1 MPARCG
7 RTPRA
12 EAAARDR
19 WCCSSLAPAVRFHQP
34 ALGFPLSRREGAFP
48 RPPELCGWSVL
59 FLVGPVGDR
68 KRKCLLAAP
77 GRSPGGGCSGGG
89 ARHGARDGG
98 FLGVAACA
106 AAPAGAGCAAG
117 AGFPVHDA
125 GAGRRRNHHTH
136 AGAGYS
142 DRRGPVPLHEGLPTV
157 QILWIGGRNP
167 GEDVARFKEHGGN
180 IIVATPGRLEDM
192 FRRKAEGLDLASCVR
207 SLDVLVLDEADR
219 LLDMGFEASI
229 NTILE
234 FLPKQRRT
242 GLFSATQT
250 QEVENLVRAGLRNPV
265 RISVKEKGA
274 AASSTQKTPSR
285 LENYYMVCKA
295 DEKFNQLVHFLRNHK
310 REKHLVFFSTCA
322 CVEYYGKALEALVK
336 GVKIMC
342 IHGKMKYKRNKI
354 FMEFRKLQSGILV
367 CTDVMARGI
376 DIPEVN
382 WVLQYDPPSS
392 ASAFVHRCGRTA
404 RIGHGGSALVFL
416 LPMEESYV
424 SFLAINQKCPLQ
436 EMKLQKNTADLLPKL
451 KSMALADRAVFE
463 KGMKAFVS
471 YVQAYAKHECSLIFR
486 LKDLDFASLARGF
499 ALLRMPKMP
508 ELRGK
513 QFPDFVPVDVNTD
526 TIPFKDKIRERQRQK
541 LLEQQRKEKTENE
554 GRKKFIK
561 NKAWSKQK
569 AKKEKKKKM
578 NEKRKRE
585 EGSDIE
591 DEDMEELLN
600 DTRLLKKFKKGKIT
614 EEEFEKGLLTSGKRS
629 VKTADLG
636 MSDAEDDG

>member
-1 MPARCG
+1 M
-7 RTPRA
+7 
-12 EAAARDR
+12 
-19 WCCSSLAPAVRFHQP
+19 WHLAFVIPI
-34 ALGFPLSRREGAFP
+34 LEILLRREEKLKKNQVGAIVITPTRELAIQIDEVLSHFTKHFP
-48 RPPELCGWSVL
+48 QFS
-59 FLVGPVGDR
+59 
-68 KRKCLLAAP
+68 
-77 GRSPGGGCSGGG
+77 
-89 ARHGARDGG
+89 
-98 FLGVAACA
+98 
-106 AAPAGAGCAAG
+106 
-117 AGFPVHDA
+117 
-125 GAGRRRNHHTH
+125 
-136 AGAGYS
+136 
-142 DRRGPVPLHEGLPTV
+142 

-167 GEDVARFKEHGGN
+167 GEDVERFKQHGGN

-192 FRRKAEGLDLASCVR
+192 FRRKAEGLDLASYVK

-265 RISVKEKGA
+265 RISVKEKGV

-285 LENYYMVCKA
+285 LENHYMICKA
-295 DEKFNQLVHFLRNHK
+295 DEKFNQLVHFLRS
-310 REKHLVFFSTCA
+310 RQQEKHLVFFSTCA
-322 CVEYYGKALEALVK
+322 CVEYYGKALEALVQR
-336 GVKIMC
+336 VKILC

-382 WVLQYDPPSS
+382 WVLQYDPPSN

-416 LPMEESYV
+416 LPMEEAYIN
-424 SFLAINQKCPLQ
+424 FLAINQKCPLQ
-436 EMKLQKNTADLLPKL
+436 EMSLQRNTVDLLPKL
-451 KSMALADRAVFE
+451 RAMALADRAVFE

-471 YVQAYAKHECSLIFR
+471 FVQAYAKHECSLIFR
-486 LKDLDFASLARGF
+486 LKDLDFAGLARGF
-499 ALLRMPKMP
+499 ALLRMPRMP
-508 ELRGK
+508 ELKGK
-513 QFPDFVPVDVNTD
+513 QFPDFVPVDIDTD
-526 TIPFKDKIRERQRQK
+526 TIPFKDKIREKQRQK
-541 LLEQQRKEKTENE
+541 LLEQKRKERTENE
-554 GRKKFIK
+554 GRRKFIK

-569 AKKEKKKKM
+569 AKKERKKKM
-578 NEKRKRE
+578 NAKRKKD
-585 EGSDIE
+585 EGSDID

-614 EEEFEKGLLTSGKRS
+614 EEEFEKGLLTSTKRTVRLTES
-629 VKTADLG
+629 GV
-636 MSDAEDDG
+636 SDSEEDS

>member
-1 MPARCG
+1 MEHVTEG
-7 RTPRA
+7 S
-12 EAAARDR
+12 
-19 WCCSSLAPAVRFHQP
+19 WGSL
-34 ALGFPLSRREGAFP
+34 
-48 RPPELCGWSVL
+48 
-59 FLVGPVGDR
+59 
-68 KRKCLLAAP
+68 
-77 GRSPGGGCSGGG
+77 
-89 ARHGARDGG
+89 
-98 FLGVAACA
+98 
-106 AAPAGAGCAAG
+106 
-117 AGFPVHDA
+117 
-125 GAGRRRNHHTH
+125 
-136 AGAGYS
+136 
-142 DRRGPVPLHEGLPTV
+142 PVPLHPRVLGALRELGFSSMTPVQSATIPLFMRNKDVAAEAVTGSGKTLAFVIPILEILLRREEKLKKSQVGAIIITPTRELAIQIDEV
-157 QILWIGGRNP
+157 LSHFTKHFPQFSQILWIGGRNP
-167 GEDVARFKEHGGN
+167 GEDVERFRQQGGN

-192 FRRKAEGLDLASCVR
+192 FRRKSEGLDLVSCVK

-265 RISVKEKGA
+265 RISVKEKGV

-310 REKHLVFFSTCA
+310 QEKHLVFF
-322 CVEYYGKALEALVK
+322 
-336 GVKIMC
+336 
-342 IHGKMKYKRNKI
+342 
-354 FMEFRKLQSGILV
+354 SGILV

-382 WVLQYDPPSS
+382 WVLQYDPPSN

-424 SFLAINQKCPLQ
+424 NFLAINQKCPLQ
-436 EMKLQKNTADLLPKL
+436 EMKLQKNTVDLLPKL
-451 KSMALADRAVFE
+451 RALALADRAVFE

-471 YVQAYAKHECSLIFR
+471 CVQAYAKHECSLIFR

-513 QFPDFVPVDVNTD
+513 QFPDFVPVDINTD
-526 TIPFKDKIRERQRQK
+526 TIPFKDKAREKQRQK
-541 LLEQQRKEKTENE
+541 LLEEQRKEKMENE
-554 GRKKFIK
+554 GRRKFMK

-569 AKKEKKKKM
+569 AKKERKKKM

-614 EEEFEKGLLTSGKRS
+614 EEQLEKGLLTSGKRRAT
-629 VKTADLG
+629 TADLK
-636 MSDAEDDG
+636 MSDLDDDC

>member
-1 MPARCG
+1 MEHVTEG
-7 RTPRA
+7 SW
-12 EAAARDR
+12 E
-19 WCCSSLAPAVRFHQP
+19 SL
-34 ALGFPLSRREGAFP
+34 
-48 RPPELCGWSVL
+48 
-59 FLVGPVGDR
+59 
-68 KRKCLLAAP
+68 
-77 GRSPGGGCSGGG
+77 
-89 ARHGARDGG
+89 
-98 FLGVAACA
+98 
-106 AAPAGAGCAAG
+106 
-117 AGFPVHDA
+117 
-125 GAGRRRNHHTH
+125 
-136 AGAGYS
+136 
-142 DRRGPVPLHEGLPTV
+142 PVPLHPGVLGVLRELGFPYMTPVQSATIPLFLKNKDVAAEAVTGSGKTLAFVIPILEILLRREEKLKKSQVGAIIITPTRELAIQIDEV
-157 QILWIGGRNP
+157 LSHFTKPFPQFSQILWIGGRNP
-167 GEDVARFKEHGGN
+167 GEDVARFKEQGGN

-192 FRRKAEGLDLASCVR
+192 FRRKAEGLALASCVR
-207 SLDVLVLDEADR
+207 ALDVLVLDEADR

-265 RISVKEKGA
+265 RISVKEKGL

-310 REKHLVFFSTCA
+310 QEKHLVFFSTCA

-336 GVKIMC
+336 SVKIMC

-354 FMEFRKLQSGILV
+354 FMEFRKLPSGILV

-382 WVLQYDPPSS
+382 WVLQYDPPSN

-416 LPMEESYV
+416 LPMEESYIN
-424 SFLAINQKCPLQ
+424 FLAINQKEALGRRLQLEVRMWSLQCPLQ
-436 EMKLQKNTADLLPKL
+436 EMKLQKNTMDLLPKL
-451 KSMALADRAVFE
+451 QSMALADRAVFE

-471 YVQAYAKHECSLIFR
+471 YVQAYAKHECNLIFR
-486 LKDLDFASLARGF
+486 LKGF

-526 TIPFKDKIRERQRQK
+526 TIPFKDKIREKQRQK
-541 LLEQQRKEKTENE
+541 LLEQQRKEKTANE
-554 GRKKFIK
+554 GRRKFIK

-614 EEEFEKGLLTSGKRS
+614 EEEFEKGLLTSGKRRA
-629 VKTADLG
+629 KTADLG
-636 MSDAEDDG
+636 ISDSEGGGGRAGLHTLEYFTRNIPALKSNRRKCKIT

>member
-1 MPARCG
+1 MEHVTEGCW
-7 RTPRA
+7 
-12 EAAARDR
+12 E
-19 WCCSSLAPAVRFHQP
+19 SL
-34 ALGFPLSRREGAFP
+34 
-48 RPPELCGWSVL
+48 
-59 FLVGPVGDR
+59 
-68 KRKCLLAAP
+68 
-77 GRSPGGGCSGGG
+77 
-89 ARHGARDGG
+89 
-98 FLGVAACA
+98 
-106 AAPAGAGCAAG
+106 
-117 AGFPVHDA
+117 
-125 GAGRRRNHHTH
+125 
-136 AGAGYS
+136 
-142 DRRGPVPLHEGLPTV
+142 PVPLHPQVLGALRELGFPYMTPVQSATIPLFMRNKDVAAEAVTGSGKTLAFVIPILEILLRREEKLKKSQVGAIIITPTRELAIQIDEV
-157 QILWIGGRNP
+157 LSHFTKHFPEFSQILWIGGRNP
-167 GEDVARFKEHGGN
+167 GEDVEKFKQQGGN

-265 RISVKEKGA
+265 RVSVKEKGV
-274 AASSTQKTPSR
+274 AASSAQKTPSR

-310 REKHLVFFSTCA
+310 QEKHLVFFSTCA
-322 CVEYYGKALEALVK
+322 CVEYYGKALEVLVK

-382 WVLQYDPPSS
+382 WVLQYDPPSN

-416 LPMEESYV
+416 LPMEESYIN
-424 SFLAINQKCPLQ
+424 FLAINQKCPLQ
-436 EMKLQKNTADLLPKL
+436 EMKPQRNTADLLPKL

-471 YVQAYAKHECSLIFR
+471 YVQAYAKHECNLIFR
-486 LKDLDFASLARGF
+486 LK
-499 ALLRMPKMP
+499 ALLEVLPC
-508 ELRGK
+508 
-513 QFPDFVPVDVNTD
+513 
-526 TIPFKDKIRERQRQK
+526 
-541 LLEQQRKEKTENE
+541 
-554 GRKKFIK
+554 
-561 NKAWSKQK
+561 
-569 AKKEKKKKM
+569 
-578 NEKRKRE
+578 
-585 EGSDIE
+585 
-591 DEDMEELLN
+591 
-600 DTRLLKKFKKGKIT
+600 
-614 EEEFEKGLLTSGKRS
+614 
-629 VKTADLG
+629 
-636 MSDAEDDG
+636 

>member
-1 MPARCG
+1 MEHV
-7 RTPRA
+7 T
-12 EAAARDR
+12 
-19 WCCSSLAPAVRFHQP
+19 
-34 ALGFPLSRREGAFP
+34 EGAW
-48 RPPELCGWSVL
+48 ETL
-59 FLVGPVGDR
+59 
-68 KRKCLLAAP
+68 
-77 GRSPGGGCSGGG
+77 
-89 ARHGARDGG
+89 
-98 FLGVAACA
+98 
-106 AAPAGAGCAAG
+106 
-117 AGFPVHDA
+117 
-125 GAGRRRNHHTH
+125 
-136 AGAGYS
+136 
-142 DRRGPVPLHEGLPTV
+142 PVPLHPRVLAALRELGFPHMTPVQSATIPLFMKNKDVAAEAVTGSGKTLAFVIPIL
-157 QILWIGGRNP
+157 QILLRRDEKLKKMQVGAIIITPTRELAIQINEVLLHFSKHFPQFSQILLIGGRNP
-167 GEDVARFKEHGGN
+167 GEDVERFKEQGGN

-192 FRRKAEGLDLASCVR
+192 FRRKAEGLDLANCVK
-207 SLDVLVLDEADR
+207 SLDILVLDEADR

-265 RISVKEKGA
+265 RISVKEKGV

-285 LENYYMVCKA
+285 LQNYYMVCRA

-310 REKHLVFFSTCA
+310 QEKHLVFFSTCA

-336 GVKIMC
+336 NVKIMC
-342 IHGKMKYKRNKI
+342 IHGKMKHRRSKI

-382 WVLQYDPPSS
+382 WVLQYDPPSN

-404 RIGHGGSALVFL
+404 RIGHAGSALVFL

-424 SFLAINQKCPLQ
+424 NFLSINQKCPLQ
-436 EMKLQKNTADLLPKL
+436 EMKPQKNPADLLPQL
-451 KSMALADRAVFE
+451 KSMALADRAMFE

-471 YVQAYAKHECSLIFR
+471 CVQAYAKHECNLIFR

-513 QFPDFVPVDVNTD
+513 QFPDFMPVTIDTD
-526 TIPFKDKIRERQRQK
+526 TIAFKDKNREKQRQK
-541 LLEQQRKEKTENE
+541 FLEQQREEKKENE
-554 GRKKFIK
+554 GKKKFIK

-578 NEKRKRE
+578 IEKRKRE
-585 EGSDIE
+585 EEFDIE
-591 DEDMEELLN
+591 DEDMQELLN
-600 DTRLLKKFKKGKIT
+600 DTRLLKKLKKGKMS
-614 EEEFEKGLLTSGKRS
+614 EEEFEKRLLARGKGEAEL
-629 VKTADLG
+629 ADLG
-636 MSDAEDDG
+636 SSDLDGDDS

>member
-1 MPARCG
+1 MEHVTEGSWESLPVSLH
-7 RTPRA
+7 PRVLGA
-12 EAAARDR
+12 LRE
-19 WCCSSLAPAVRFHQP
+19 
-34 ALGFPLSRREGAFP
+34 LGFPYMTPVQSATIPLFMRNKDVAAEAVSVSGTAYEFLSRRPLRSIIITPTRELAVQIDEVLSHFTKHFP
-48 RPPELCGWSVL
+48 QFS
-59 FLVGPVGDR
+59 
-68 KRKCLLAAP
+68 
-77 GRSPGGGCSGGG
+77 
-89 ARHGARDGG
+89 
-98 FLGVAACA
+98 
-106 AAPAGAGCAAG
+106 
-117 AGFPVHDA
+117 
-125 GAGRRRNHHTH
+125 
-136 AGAGYS
+136 
-142 DRRGPVPLHEGLPTV
+142 

-167 GEDVARFKEHGGN
+167 GEDVERFKQQGGN

-265 RISVKEKGA
+265 RVSVKEKGV
-274 AASSTQKTPSR
+274 AASSAQKTPSR

-310 REKHLVFFSTCA
+310 QEKHLVFFSTCA

-382 WVLQYDPPSS
+382 WVLQYDPPSN

-416 LPMEESYV
+416 LPMEESYIN
-424 SFLAINQKCPLQ
+424 FLAINQKCPLQ
-436 EMKLQKNTADLLPKL
+436 EMKLQRNTVDLLPKL

-471 YVQAYAKHECSLIFR
+471 YVQAYAKHECNLIFR
-486 LKDLDFASLARGF
+486 LKDLDFASLAQGF

-526 TIPFKDKIRERQRQK
+526 TIPFKDKIREKQRQK
-541 LLEQQRKEKTENE
+541 LLEQQRREKTENE
-554 GRKKFIK
+554 GRRKFIK

-600 DTRLLKKFKKGKIT
+600 DTRLLKKLKKGKIT
-614 EEEFEKGLLTSGKRS
+614 EEEFEKGLLTTGKRTI
-629 VKTADLG
+629 KTVDLG
-636 MSDAEDDG
+636 ISDLEDDG

>member
-1 MPARCG
+1 MTESATIPLFMRNKDVA
-7 RTPRA
+7 A
-12 EAAARDR
+12 EAVTG
-19 WCCSSLAPAVRFHQP
+19 SGKTLAFIIPI
-34 ALGFPLSRREGAFP
+34 LEILLRREEKLKKSQVGAIIITPTRELAIQIDEVLSHFTKYFP
-48 RPPELCGWSVL
+48 QFS
-59 FLVGPVGDR
+59 
-68 KRKCLLAAP
+68 
-77 GRSPGGGCSGGG
+77 
-89 ARHGARDGG
+89 
-98 FLGVAACA
+98 
-106 AAPAGAGCAAG
+106 
-117 AGFPVHDA
+117 
-125 GAGRRRNHHTH
+125 
-136 AGAGYS
+136 
-142 DRRGPVPLHEGLPTV
+142 

-167 GEDVARFKEHGGN
+167 GEDVERFRRQGGN

-192 FRRKAEGLDLASCVR
+192 FRRKSEGLDLVSCVK

-265 RISVKEKGA
+265 RISVKEKGM

-310 REKHLVFFSTCA
+310 QEKHLVFFSTCA

-336 GVKIMC
+336 NVKIMC
-342 IHGKMKYKRNKI
+342 IHGKMKHKRNKI
-354 FMEFRKLQSGILV
+354 FMEFRKLRGGILV

-382 WVLQYDPPSS
+382 WVLQYDPPSN

-424 SFLAINQKCPLQ
+424 NFLAINQKCPLQ
-436 EMKLQKNTADLLPKL
+436 EMKLQKNTVDLLPKL
-451 KSMALADRAVFE
+451 RALALADRAVFE

-471 YVQAYAKHECSLIFR
+471 CVQAYAKHECSLIFR

-513 QFPDFVPVDVNTD
+513 QFPDFVPVDINTD
-526 TIPFKDKIRERQRQK
+526 TIPFKDKAREKQRQK
-541 LLEQQRKEKTENE
+541 LLEEQRKEKMEHE
-554 GRKKFIK
+554 GRRKFMK

-569 AKKEKKKKM
+569 AKKERKKKM

-591 DEDMEELLN
+591 DEDMEELIN

-614 EEEFEKGLLTSGKRS
+614 EEQLEKGLLTSGKRRAT
-629 VKTADLG
+629 TADLE
-636 MSDAEDDG
+636 MSDLDDDC

>member
-1 MPARCG
+1 MEHV
-7 RTPRA
+7 T
-12 EAAARDR
+12 
-19 WCCSSLAPAVRFHQP
+19 
-34 ALGFPLSRREGAFP
+34 EGAW
-48 RPPELCGWSVL
+48 ESLQ
-59 FLVGPVGDR
+59 
-68 KRKCLLAAP
+68 
-77 GRSPGGGCSGGG
+77 
-89 ARHGARDGG
+89 
-98 FLGVAACA
+98 
-106 AAPAGAGCAAG
+106 
-117 AGFPVHDA
+117 
-125 GAGRRRNHHTH
+125 
-136 AGAGYS
+136 
-142 DRRGPVPLHEGLPTV
+142 VPLHPLVLGALRELGFLHMTPVQSATIPLFMRNKDVAAEAVTGSGKTLAFVIPILEILLRREEKLKKNQVGAIVITPTRELAIQIDEV
-157 QILWIGGRNP
+157 LSHFTKHFPQFSQILWIGGRNP
-167 GEDVARFKEHGGN
+167 GEDVERFKQHGGN

-192 FRRKAEGLDLASCVR
+192 FRRKAEGLDLASYVK

-265 RISVKEKGA
+265 RISVKEKGV

-285 LENYYMVCKA
+285 LENHYMICKA
-295 DEKFNQLVHFLRNHK
+295 DEKFNQLVHFLRS
-310 REKHLVFFSTCA
+310 RQQEKHLVFFSTCA
-322 CVEYYGKALEALVK
+322 CVEYYGKALEALVQR
-336 GVKIMC
+336 VKILC

-382 WVLQYDPPSS
+382 WVLQYDPPSN

-416 LPMEESYV
+416 LPMEEAYIN
-424 SFLAINQKCPLQ
+424 FLAINQKCPLQ
-436 EMKLQKNTADLLPKL
+436 EMSLQRNTVDLLPKL
-451 KSMALADRAVFE
+451 RAMALADRAMFE

-471 YVQAYAKHECSLIFR
+471 FVQAYAKHECSLIFR
-486 LKDLDFASLARGF
+486 LKDLDFAGLARGF
-499 ALLRMPKMP
+499 ALLRMPRMP

-513 QFPDFVPVDVNTD
+513 QFPDFVPVDIDTD
-526 TIPFKDKIRERQRQK
+526 TIPFKDKIREKQRQK
-541 LLEQQRKEKTENE
+541 LLEQKRKERTENE
-554 GRKKFIK
+554 GRRKFIK

-569 AKKEKKKKM
+569 AKKERKKKM
-578 NEKRKRE
+578 NAKRKKD
-585 EGSDIE
+585 EGSDID

-614 EEEFEKGLLTSGKRS
+614 EEEFEKGLLTSTKRTVRLTES
-629 VKTADLG
+629 GV
-636 MSDAEDDG
+636 SDSEEDS

>member
-1 MPARCG
+1 MKNKDVA
-7 RTPRA
+7 A
-12 EAAARDR
+12 EAVTG
-19 WCCSSLAPAVRFHQP
+19 SGKTLAFVIPIVEI
-34 ALGFPLSRREGAFP
+34 LLRREEKLKKSQVGAIIITPTRELAIQIDEVLSHFTKHFP
-48 RPPELCGWSVL
+48 QFS
-59 FLVGPVGDR
+59 
-68 KRKCLLAAP
+68 
-77 GRSPGGGCSGGG
+77 
-89 ARHGARDGG
+89 
-98 FLGVAACA
+98 
-106 AAPAGAGCAAG
+106 
-117 AGFPVHDA
+117 
-125 GAGRRRNHHTH
+125 
-136 AGAGYS
+136 
-142 DRRGPVPLHEGLPTV
+142 

-167 GEDVARFKEHGGN
+167 GEDVERFKQHGGN

-265 RISVKEKGA
+265 RISVKEKGV

-285 LENYYMVCKA
+285 LENHYMICKA
-295 DEKFNQLVHFLRNHK
+295 DEKFNQLVHFLRNHQQ
-310 REKHLVFFSTCA
+310 EKHLVFFSTCA
-322 CVEYYGKALEALVK
+322 CVEYYGKALEALLK
-336 GVKIMC
+336 RAKILC

-382 WVLQYDPPSS
+382 WVLQYDPPSN

-416 LPMEESYV
+416 LPMEEAYIN
-424 SFLAINQKCPLQ
+424 FLAINQKCPLQ
-436 EMKLQKNTADLLPKL
+436 EMSLQRNTVDLLPKL
-451 KSMALADRAVFE
+451 RAMAMADRAVFE

-471 YVQAYAKHECSLIFR
+471 FVQAYAKHECSLIFR

-499 ALLRMPKMP
+499 ALLRMPRMP

-513 QFPDFVPVDVNTD
+513 QFPDFVPTD
-526 TIPFKDKIRERQRQK
+526 IDTDMIPFKDKIREKQRQK
-541 LLEQQRKEKTENE
+541 LLEQKRKERTENE
-554 GRKKFIK
+554 GRRKFIK

-569 AKKEKKKKM
+569 AKKERKKKM
-578 NEKRKRE
+578 NAKRKKD
-585 EGSDIE
+585 EGSDID
-591 DEDMEELLN
+591 DEDMQELLN

-614 EEEFEKGLLTSGKRS
+614 EEEFEKGLLTSTKRT
-629 VKTADLG
+629 VPLTDLG
-636 MSDAEDDG
+636 VSDLEEDG

>member
-1 MPARCG
+1 MKNKDVA
-7 RTPRA
+7 A
-12 EAAARDR
+12 EAVTG
-19 WCCSSLAPAVRFHQP
+19 SGKTLAFIIPI
-34 ALGFPLSRREGAFP
+34 LEILLRREEKLKKSQVGAVIITPTRELAVQIDEVLSHFTKPFP
-48 RPPELCGWSVL
+48 QFS
-59 FLVGPVGDR
+59 
-68 KRKCLLAAP
+68 
-77 GRSPGGGCSGGG
+77 
-89 ARHGARDGG
+89 
-98 FLGVAACA
+98 
-106 AAPAGAGCAAG
+106 
-117 AGFPVHDA
+117 
-125 GAGRRRNHHTH
+125 
-136 AGAGYS
+136 
-142 DRRGPVPLHEGLPTV
+142 

-207 SLDVLVLDEADR
+207 SLEVLVLDEADR

-310 REKHLVFFSTCA
+310 QEKHLVFFSTCA
-322 CVEYYGKALEALVK
+322 CVEYCGKALEALVK
-336 GVKIMC
+336 GVNIMC

-354 FMEFRKLQSGILV
+354 FTEFRKLQSGILV

-382 WVLQYDPPSS
+382 WVLQYDPPSN

-424 SFLAINQKCPLQ
+424 NFLALNQKCPLQ
-436 EMKLQKNTADLLPKL
+436 EMKVQKNTVDLLPKL

-471 YVQAYAKHECSLIFR
+471 YVQAYAKHECNLIFR

-513 QFPDFVPVDVNTD
+513 QFPDFVPVDVSTD
-526 TIPFKDKIRERQRQK
+526 TIPFKDKIREKQRQK

-554 GRKKFIK
+554 GRRKFIK

-569 AKKEKKKKM
+569 AKKEKKKKL
-578 NEKRKRE
+578 NEKRKRK

-636 MSDAEDDG
+636 ISDLEDDC

>member
-1 MPARCG
+1 MEHVTEG
-7 RTPRA
+7 SW
-12 EAAARDR
+12 D
-19 WCCSSLAPAVRFHQP
+19 SL
-34 ALGFPLSRREGAFP
+34 
-48 RPPELCGWSVL
+48 
-59 FLVGPVGDR
+59 
-68 KRKCLLAAP
+68 
-77 GRSPGGGCSGGG
+77 
-89 ARHGARDGG
+89 
-98 FLGVAACA
+98 
-106 AAPAGAGCAAG
+106 
-117 AGFPVHDA
+117 
-125 GAGRRRNHHTH
+125 
-136 AGAGYS
+136 
-142 DRRGPVPLHEGLPTV
+142 PVPLHPQVLEALRELGFPYMTPVQSATIPLFMKNKDVAAEAVTGSGKTLAFVIPILEILLRREEKLKKSQVGAIIITPTRELAIQIDEV
-157 QILWIGGRNP
+157 LSHFTKHFPQFSQILWIGGRNP
-167 GEDVARFKEHGGN
+167 GEDVERFKRHGGN

-192 FRRKAEGLDLASCVR
+192 FRRKAEGLDLTGSVR

-265 RISVKEKGA
+265 RISVKEKGVA
-274 AASSTQKTPSR
+274 DSSTQKTPSR
-285 LENYYMVCKA
+285 LENFYMVCKA

-310 REKHLVFFSTCA
+310 QEKHLVFFSTCA
-322 CVEYYGKALEALVK
+322 CVEYYGRALEALVK
-336 GVKIMC
+336 NVQILC
-342 IHGKMKYKRNKI
+342 IHGKMKHKRNKV
-354 FMEFRKLQSGILV
+354 FTAFHKLQSGILV

-376 DIPEVN
+376 DIPQVN

-416 LPMEESYV
+416 LPMEESYIN
-424 SFLAINQKCPLQ
+424 FLAINQKCPLQ
-436 EMKLQKNTADLLPKL
+436 EMNLQKNTVDILPKL
-451 KSMALADRAVFE
+451 KSMALADRAMFE

-471 YVQAYAKHECSLIFR
+471 HVQAYAKHECSLIFR

-513 QFPDFVPVDVNTD
+513 QFPEFVPVDINTD
-526 TIPFKDKIRERQRQK
+526 TIAFKDKIREKQRQK

-554 GRKKFIK
+554 GRRKFVK

-569 AKKEKKKKM
+569 AKKERKKKM

-600 DTRLLKKFKKGKIT
+600 DIRLLKSLKRGKIT
-614 EEEFEKGLLTSGKRS
+614 EEEFEKGLLTSGKRTS
-629 VKTADLG
+629 QTADLG
-636 MSDAEDDG
+636 ISDLEGD

>member
-1 MPARCG
+1 MEHVTEGSWESLPVRLH
-7 RTPRA
+7 PRVLGA
-12 EAAARDR
+12 LRE
-19 WCCSSLAPAVRFHQP
+19 
-34 ALGFPLSRREGAFP
+34 LGFPYMTPVQSATIPLFMKNKDVAAEAVTGSGKTLAFVIPILEILLRREEKLKKYQVGALIITPTRELAIQIDEVLAHFTKHFP
-48 RPPELCGWSVL
+48 QFS
-59 FLVGPVGDR
+59 
-68 KRKCLLAAP
+68 
-77 GRSPGGGCSGGG
+77 
-89 ARHGARDGG
+89 
-98 FLGVAACA
+98 
-106 AAPAGAGCAAG
+106 
-117 AGFPVHDA
+117 
-125 GAGRRRNHHTH
+125 
-136 AGAGYS
+136 
-142 DRRGPVPLHEGLPTV
+142 

-167 GEDVARFKEHGGN
+167 GEDVAKFKEQGGN

-192 FRRKAEGLDLASCVR
+192 FRRKAEGLALASCVR

-250 QEVENLVRAGLRNPV
+250 QEVESLVRAGLRNPV
-265 RISVKEKGA
+265 RISVKEKGV

-310 REKHLVFFSTCA
+310 QEKHLVFFSTCA

-336 GVKIMC
+336 GVQIMC
-342 IHGKMKYKRNKI
+342 IHGKMKHKRDKI
-354 FMEFRKLQSGILV
+354 FMGFRRLQSAGICICDPTMESGPLLAHSHMV
-367 CTDVMARGI
+367 IA
-376 DIPEVN
+376 IPS
-382 WVLQYDPPSS
+382 PIH
-392 ASAFVHRCGRTA
+392 SAFVHRCGRTA

-424 SFLAINQKCPLQ
+424 SFLEINQKCPLQ
-436 EMKLQKNTADLLPKL
+436 EMKLQKNTGDLLPKL
-451 KSMALADRAVFE
+451 KSMALSDRAMFE

-471 YVQAYAKHECSLIFR
+471 YVQAYAKHECNLIFR
-486 LKDLDFASLARGF
+486 IKDLDFASLARGF

-508 ELRGK
+508 ELRGR
-513 QFPDFVPVDVNTD
+513 QFPDFVPADVNTD
-526 TIPFKDKIRERQRQK
+526 TIPFKDKVREKQRQK
-541 LLEQQRKEKTENE
+541 LLEQQRKEKRENE

-569 AKKEKKKKM
+569 AKKEKKKQM

-614 EEEFEKGLLTSGKRS
+614 EEEFEKGLFSSGKRTVS
-629 VKTADLG
+629 RADTG
-636 MSDAEDDG
+636 MPDSEEDC

>member
-1 MPARCG
+1 MEHV
-7 RTPRA
+7 T
-12 EAAARDR
+12 
-19 WCCSSLAPAVRFHQP
+19 
-34 ALGFPLSRREGAFP
+34 EGAW
-48 RPPELCGWSVL
+48 ESLQ
-59 FLVGPVGDR
+59 
-68 KRKCLLAAP
+68 
-77 GRSPGGGCSGGG
+77 
-89 ARHGARDGG
+89 
-98 FLGVAACA
+98 
-106 AAPAGAGCAAG
+106 
-117 AGFPVHDA
+117 
-125 GAGRRRNHHTH
+125 
-136 AGAGYS
+136 
-142 DRRGPVPLHEGLPTV
+142 VPLHPLVLGALRELGFLHMTPVQSATIPLFMRNKDVAAEAVTGSGKTLAFVIPILEILLRREEKLKKNQVGAIVITPTRELAIQIDEV
-157 QILWIGGRNP
+157 LSHFTKHFPQFSQILWIGGRNP
-167 GEDVARFKEHGGN
+167 GEDVERFKQHGGN

-192 FRRKAEGLDLASCVR
+192 FRRKAEGLDLASYVK

-265 RISVKEKGA
+265 RISVKEKGV

-285 LENYYMVCKA
+285 LENHYMICKA
-295 DEKFNQLVHFLRNHK
+295 DEKFNQLVHFLRS
-310 REKHLVFFSTCA
+310 RQQQKHLVFFSTCA
-322 CVEYYGKALEALVK
+322 CVEYYGKALEALVQR
-336 GVKIMC
+336 VKILC

-382 WVLQYDPPSS
+382 WVLQYDPPSN

-416 LPMEESYV
+416 LPMEEAYIN
-424 SFLAINQKCPLQ
+424 FLAINQKCPLQ
-436 EMKLQKNTADLLPKL
+436 EMSLQRNTVDLLPKL
-451 KSMALADRAVFE
+451 RAMALADRAMFE

-471 YVQAYAKHECSLIFR
+471 FVQAYAKHECSLIFR
-486 LKDLDFASLARGF
+486 LKDLDFAGLARGF
-499 ALLRMPKMP
+499 ALLRMPRMP

-513 QFPDFVPVDVNTD
+513 QFPDFVPVDIDTD
-526 TIPFKDKIRERQRQK
+526 TIPFKDKIREKQRQK
-541 LLEQQRKEKTENE
+541 LLEQKRKERTENE
-554 GRKKFIK
+554 GRRKFIK

-569 AKKEKKKKM
+569 AKKERKKKM
-578 NEKRKRE
+578 NAKRKKD
-585 EGSDIE
+585 EGSDID

-614 EEEFEKGLLTSGKRS
+614 EEEFEKGLLTSTKRTVRLTES
-629 VKTADLG
+629 GV
-636 MSDAEDDG
+636 SDSEEDS

>member
-1 MPARCG
+1 MEHVTEG
-7 RTPRA
+7 S
-12 EAAARDR
+12 
-19 WCCSSLAPAVRFHQP
+19 WGSL
-34 ALGFPLSRREGAFP
+34 
-48 RPPELCGWSVL
+48 
-59 FLVGPVGDR
+59 
-68 KRKCLLAAP
+68 
-77 GRSPGGGCSGGG
+77 
-89 ARHGARDGG
+89 
-98 FLGVAACA
+98 
-106 AAPAGAGCAAG
+106 
-117 AGFPVHDA
+117 
-125 GAGRRRNHHTH
+125 
-136 AGAGYS
+136 
-142 DRRGPVPLHEGLPTV
+142 PVPLHPRVLGVLRELGFPYMTPVQSATIPLFMKNKDVAAEAVGAIIITPTRELAV
-157 QILWIGGRNP
+157 QIDEVLSHFTKPFPQFSQILWIGGRNP

-207 SLDVLVLDEADR
+207 SLEVLVLDEADR

-310 REKHLVFFSTCA
+310 QEKHLVFFSTCA

-336 GVKIMC
+336 GVKVMC

-354 FMEFRKLQSGILV
+354 FTEFRKLQSGILV

-382 WVLQYDPPSS
+382 WVLQYDPPSN

-436 EMKLQKNTADLLPKL
+436 EMKVQKNTVDLLPKL

-471 YVQAYAKHECSLIFR
+471 FVQAYAKHECNLIFR

-499 ALLRMPKMP
+499 GLLRMPKMP

-513 QFPDFVPVDVNTD
+513 QFPDFVPVDVSTD
-526 TIPFKDKIRERQRQK
+526 TIPFKDKIREKQRQK

-554 GRKKFIK
+554 GRRKFIK

-569 AKKEKKKKM
+569 AKKEKKKKR

-614 EEEFEKGLLTSGKRS
+614 EEELEKGLLTSGTGS

-636 MSDAEDDG
+636 ISDLEDDC

>member
-1 MPARCG
+1 MEHVTEGSWESLPMRLH
-7 RTPRA
+7 PRVLGA
-12 EAAARDR
+12 LRE
-19 WCCSSLAPAVRFHQP
+19 
-34 ALGFPLSRREGAFP
+34 LGFPYMTPVQSATIPLFMKNKDVAAEAVTGSGKTLAFVIPVLEILLRREEKLKKHQVGALIITPTRELAIQIDEVLAHFTRPFP
-48 RPPELCGWSVL
+48 QFS
-59 FLVGPVGDR
+59 
-68 KRKCLLAAP
+68 
-77 GRSPGGGCSGGG
+77 
-89 ARHGARDGG
+89 
-98 FLGVAACA
+98 
-106 AAPAGAGCAAG
+106 
-117 AGFPVHDA
+117 
-125 GAGRRRNHHTH
+125 
-136 AGAGYS
+136 
-142 DRRGPVPLHEGLPTV
+142 

-167 GEDVARFKEHGGN
+167 GEDVERFKEQG
-180 IIVATPGRLEDM
+180 
-192 FRRKAEGLDLASCVR
+192 
-207 SLDVLVLDEADR
+207 
-219 LLDMGFEASI
+219 I

-250 QEVENLVRAGLRNPV
+250 QEVESLVRAGLRNPV
-265 RISVKEKGA
+265 RISVKEKGV

-285 LENYYMVCKA
+285 LKNYYMVCKA

-310 REKHLVFFSTCA
+310 QEKHLIFFSTCA
-322 CVEYYGKALEALVK
+322 CVEYYGKALESLVK

-342 IHGKMKYKRNKI
+342 IHGKMKHKRNKI

-424 SFLAINQKCPLQ
+424 SFLEINQKCPLQ
-436 EMKLQKNTADLLPKL
+436 EMQLQKNTGDLLPKL

-471 YVQAYAKHECSLIFR
+471 YVQAYAKHECGLIFR

-513 QFPDFVPVDVNTD
+513 QFPDFVPADVNTD
-526 TIPFKDKIRERQRQK
+526 TIPFKDKIREKQRQK
-541 LLEQQRKEKTENE
+541 LLEQQRKEKRENE

-600 DTRLLKKFKKGKIT
+600 DTRLLRKFKKGKIT
-614 EEEFEKGLLTSGKRS
+614 EEEFEKGLLASGKRT
-629 VKTADLG
+629 VTTADVG
-636 MSDAEDDG
+636 IPAWEPDC

>member
-1 MPARCG
+1 M
-7 RTPRA
+7 
-12 EAAARDR
+12 E
-19 WCCSSLAPAVRFHQP
+19 
-34 ALGFPLSRREGAFP
+34 
-48 RPPELCGWSVL
+48 
-59 FLVGPVGDR
+59 
-68 KRKCLLAAP
+68 
-77 GRSPGGGCSGGG
+77 
-89 ARHGARDGG
+89 
-98 FLGVAACA
+98 
-106 AAPAGAGCAAG
+106 
-117 AGFPVHDA
+117 
-125 GAGRRRNHHTH
+125 
-136 AGAGYS
+136 
-142 DRRGPVPLHEGLPTV
+142 
-157 QILWIGGRNP
+157 
-167 GEDVARFKEHGGN
+167 RFKQHGGN

-192 FRRKAEGLDLASCVR
+192 FRRKAEGLDLASCVK

-265 RISVKEKGA
+265 RISVKEKGV

-285 LENYYMVCKA
+285 LENHYMICKA
-295 DEKFNQLVHFLRNHK
+295 DEKFNQLVHFLRS
-310 REKHLVFFSTCA
+310 RQQEKHLVFFSTCA
-322 CVEYYGKALEALVK
+322 CVEYYGKALEALLK
-336 GVKIMC
+336 KVKILC

-382 WVLQYDPPSS
+382 WVLQYDPPSN

-416 LPMEESYV
+416 LPMEEAYIN
-424 SFLAINQKCPLQ
+424 FLAINQKCPLQ
-436 EMKLQKNTADLLPKL
+436 EMSLQRNTIDLLPKL
-451 KSMALADRAVFE
+451 RAMALADRAVFE

-471 YVQAYAKHECSLIFR
+471 FVQAYAKHECSLIFR
-486 LKDLDFASLARGF
+486 LKDLDFAGLARGF
-499 ALLRMPKMP
+499 ALLRMPRMP

-513 QFPDFVPVDVNTD
+513 QFPDFVPVDIDTD
-526 TIPFKDKIRERQRQK
+526 TIPFKDKIREKQRQK
-541 LLEQQRKEKTENE
+541 LLEQKRKERSENE

-569 AKKEKKKKM
+569 AKKERKKKM
-578 NEKRKRE
+578 NAKRKKD
-585 EGSDIE
+585 EGSDID

-614 EEEFEKGLLTSGKRS
+614 EEEFEKGLLTSAKRT
-629 VKTADLG
+629 VQLTDLG
-636 MSDAEDDG
+636 VSDLEEDS

>member
-1 MPARCG
+1 
-7 RTPRA
+7 
-12 EAAARDR
+12 
-19 WCCSSLAPAVRFHQP
+19 
-34 ALGFPLSRREGAFP
+34 
-48 RPPELCGWSVL
+48 
-59 FLVGPVGDR
+59 
-68 KRKCLLAAP
+68 
-77 GRSPGGGCSGGG
+77 
-89 ARHGARDGG
+89 
-98 FLGVAACA
+98 
-106 AAPAGAGCAAG
+106 
-117 AGFPVHDA
+117 
-125 GAGRRRNHHTH
+125 
-136 AGAGYS
+136 
-142 DRRGPVPLHEGLPTV
+142 
-157 QILWIGGRNP
+157 
-167 GEDVARFKEHGGN
+167 
-180 IIVATPGRLEDM
+180 M

-265 RISVKEKGA
+265 RVSVKEKGV
-274 AASSTQKTPSR
+274 AASSAQKTPSR

-310 REKHLVFFSTCA
+310 QEKHLVFFRYSSGLCGRGIRDSARMCSTCA
-322 CVEYYGKALEALVK
+322 CVEYYGKALEVLVK

-382 WVLQYDPPSS
+382 WVLQYDPPSN

-416 LPMEESYV
+416 LPMEESYIN
-424 SFLAINQKCPLQ
+424 FLAINQKCPLQ
-436 EMKLQKNTADLLPKL
+436 EMKPQRNTADLLPKL

-471 YVQAYAKHECSLIFR
+471 YVQAYAKHECNLIFR

-526 TIPFKDKIRERQRQK
+526 TIPFKDKIREKQRQK
-541 LLEQQRKEKTENE
+541 LLEQQRREKTENE
-554 GRKKFIK
+554 GRRKFIK

-600 DTRLLKKFKKGKIT
+600 DTRLLKKLKKGKIT
-614 EEEFEKGLLTSGKRS
+614 EEEFEKGLLTTGKRTI
-629 VKTADLG
+629 KTVDLG
-636 MSDAEDDG
+636 ISDLEDDC

>member
-1 MPARCG
+1 MEHVTEG
-7 RTPRA
+7 SW
-12 EAAARDR
+12 E
-19 WCCSSLAPAVRFHQP
+19 SL
-34 ALGFPLSRREGAFP
+34 
-48 RPPELCGWSVL
+48 
-59 FLVGPVGDR
+59 
-68 KRKCLLAAP
+68 
-77 GRSPGGGCSGGG
+77 
-89 ARHGARDGG
+89 
-98 FLGVAACA
+98 
-106 AAPAGAGCAAG
+106 
-117 AGFPVHDA
+117 
-125 GAGRRRNHHTH
+125 
-136 AGAGYS
+136 
-142 DRRGPVPLHEGLPTV
+142 PVPLHPQVLGALRELGFPYMTPVQSATIPLFMRNKDVAAEAVTGSGKTLAFVIPILEILLRREEKLKKSQVGAIIITPTRELAIQIDEV
-157 QILWIGGRNP
+157 LSHFTKHFPEFSQILWIGGRNP
-167 GEDVARFKEHGGN
+167 GEDVERFKQQGGN

-265 RISVKEKGA
+265 RVSVKEKGV
-274 AASSTQKTPSR
+274 AASSAQKTPFR

-310 REKHLVFFSTCA
+310 QEKHLVFFSTCA
-322 CVEYYGKALEALVK
+322 CVEYYGKTLEALVK

-354 FMEFRKLQSGILV
+354 FMEFRKLQ
-367 CTDVMARGI
+367 T
-376 DIPEVN
+376 
-382 WVLQYDPPSS
+382 
-392 ASAFVHRCGRTA
+392 AFVHRCGRTA

-416 LPMEESYV
+416 LPMEESYIN
-424 SFLAINQKCPLQ
+424 FLAINQKCPLQ
-436 EMKLQKNTADLLPKL
+436 EMKLQRNTADLLPKL

-471 YVQAYAKHECSLIFR
+471 YVQAYAKHECNLIFR

-526 TIPFKDKIRERQRQK
+526 MIPFKDKIREKQRQK
-541 LLEQQRKEKTENE
+541 LLEQQRREKTENE
-554 GRKKFIK
+554 GRRKFIK

-600 DTRLLKKFKKGKIT
+600 DTRLLKKLKKGKIT
-614 EEEFEKGLLTSGKRS
+614 EEEFEKGLLTTGKRTI
-629 VKTADLG
+629 KTADLG
-636 MSDAEDDG
+636 ISDLEEDC

>member
-1 MPARCG
+1 SATIPLFMKNKDVA
-7 RTPRA
+7 A
-12 EAAARDR
+12 EAVTG
-19 WCCSSLAPAVRFHQP
+19 SGKTLAFVIPI
-34 ALGFPLSRREGAFP
+34 LEILLRREEKLKKSQVGAVIITPTRELAIQIDEVLSHFTKAFP
-48 RPPELCGWSVL
+48 QFS
-59 FLVGPVGDR
+59 
-68 KRKCLLAAP
+68 
-77 GRSPGGGCSGGG
+77 
-89 ARHGARDGG
+89 
-98 FLGVAACA
+98 
-106 AAPAGAGCAAG
+106 
-117 AGFPVHDA
+117 
-125 GAGRRRNHHTH
+125 
-136 AGAGYS
+136 
-142 DRRGPVPLHEGLPTV
+142 

-310 REKHLVFFSTCA
+310 REKHLVFFSRRRTKTANGSKPSRPSRSTCA

-513 QFPDFVPVDVNTD
+513 QFPDFVPVD
-526 TIPFKDKIRERQRQK
+526 
-541 LLEQQRKEKTENE
+541 
-554 GRKKFIK
+554 
-561 NKAWSKQK
+561 
-569 AKKEKKKKM
+569 
-578 NEKRKRE
+578 
-585 EGSDIE
+585 GSDIE

>member
-1 MPARCG
+1 MEHVTEGSWESLPVPLD
-7 RTPRA
+7 PRVLGA
-12 EAAARDR
+12 LRE
-19 WCCSSLAPAVRFHQP
+19 
-34 ALGFPLSRREGAFP
+34 LGFPYMTPVQSATIPLFMKNKDVAAEAVTGSGKTLAFVIPILEILLRREEKLKKSQVGAIIITPTRELAIQIDEVLAHFTKHFP
-48 RPPELCGWSVL
+48 QFS
-59 FLVGPVGDR
+59 
-68 KRKCLLAAP
+68 
-77 GRSPGGGCSGGG
+77 
-89 ARHGARDGG
+89 
-98 FLGVAACA
+98 
-106 AAPAGAGCAAG
+106 
-117 AGFPVHDA
+117 
-125 GAGRRRNHHTH
+125 
-136 AGAGYS
+136 
-142 DRRGPVPLHEGLPTV
+142 

-167 GEDVARFKEHGGN
+167 GEDVERFKQQGGN
-180 IIVATPGRLEDM
+180 IVVATPGRLEDM
-192 FRRKAEGLDLASCVR
+192 FRRKAEGLDLVSCVR

-265 RISVKEKGA
+265 RVSVKEKGV

-310 REKHLVFFSTCA
+310 QEKHLVFFSTCA
-322 CVEYYGKALEALVK
+322 CVEYYGKALEALVR

-354 FMEFRKLQSGILV
+354 FVEFRKLQ
-367 CTDVMARGI
+367 
-376 DIPEVN
+376 
-382 WVLQYDPPSS
+382 
-392 ASAFVHRCGRTA
+392 SAFVHRCGRTA
-404 RIGHGGSALVFL
+404 RIGHSGSALVFL
-416 LPMEESYV
+416 LPMEESYI

-471 YVQAYAKHECSLIFR
+471 YVQAYAKHECNLIFR
-486 LKDLDFASLARGF
+486 LKDLDLASLARGF

-526 TIPFKDKIRERQRQK
+526 TIPFKDKIREKQRQK

-554 GRKKFIK
+554 GRRKFIK

-600 DTRLLKKFKKGKIT
+600 DTRLLKRFKKGKIT
-614 EEEFEKGLLTSGKRS
+614 KEEFEKGLLTSGKRTI
-629 VKTADLG
+629 KTADLG
-636 MSDAEDDG
+636 ISDLEDDG

>member
-1 MPARCG
+1 MEHVTEG
-7 RTPRA
+7 SW
-12 EAAARDR
+12 E
-19 WCCSSLAPAVRFHQP
+19 SL
-34 ALGFPLSRREGAFP
+34 
-48 RPPELCGWSVL
+48 
-59 FLVGPVGDR
+59 
-68 KRKCLLAAP
+68 
-77 GRSPGGGCSGGG
+77 
-89 ARHGARDGG
+89 
-98 FLGVAACA
+98 
-106 AAPAGAGCAAG
+106 
-117 AGFPVHDA
+117 
-125 GAGRRRNHHTH
+125 
-136 AGAGYS
+136 
-142 DRRGPVPLHEGLPTV
+142 PVPLHPGVLGVLRELGFPYMTPVQSATIPLFLKNKDVAAEAVGAIIITPTRELAIQIDEV
-157 QILWIGGRNP
+157 LSHFTKPFPQFSQILWIGGRNP
-167 GEDVARFKEHGGN
+167 GEDVARFKEQGGN

-192 FRRKAEGLDLASCVR
+192 FRRKAEGLALASCVR
-207 SLDVLVLDEADR
+207 ALDVLVLDEADR

-265 RISVKEKGA
+265 RISVKEKGL

-310 REKHLVFFSTCA
+310 QEKHLVFFSTCA

-336 GVKIMC
+336 SVKIMC

-354 FMEFRKLQSGILV
+354 FMEFRKLPSGILV

-382 WVLQYDPPSS
+382 WVLQYDPPSN

-416 LPMEESYV
+416 LPMEESYIN
-424 SFLAINQKCPLQ
+424 FLAINQKCPLQ
-436 EMKLQKNTADLLPKL
+436 EMKLQKNTMDLLPKL
-451 KSMALADRAVFE
+451 QSMALADRAVFE

-471 YVQAYAKHECSLIFR
+471 YVQAYAKHECNLIFR
-486 LKDLDFASLARGF
+486 LKDLDFARLARGF

-526 TIPFKDKIRERQRQK
+526 TIPFKDKIREKQRQK
-541 LLEQQRKEKTENE
+541 LLEQQRKEKTANE
-554 GRKKFIK
+554 GRRKFIK

-614 EEEFEKGLLTSGKRS
+614 EEEFEKGLLTSGKRRA
-629 VKTADLG
+629 KTADLG
-636 MSDAEDDG
+636 ISDSEGGGGRAGLHTLEYFTRNIPALKSNRRKCKIT

>member
-1 MPARCG
+1 MEHVTEG
-7 RTPRA
+7 SW
-12 EAAARDR
+12 E
-19 WCCSSLAPAVRFHQP
+19 SL
-34 ALGFPLSRREGAFP
+34 
-48 RPPELCGWSVL
+48 
-59 FLVGPVGDR
+59 
-68 KRKCLLAAP
+68 
-77 GRSPGGGCSGGG
+77 
-89 ARHGARDGG
+89 
-98 FLGVAACA
+98 
-106 AAPAGAGCAAG
+106 
-117 AGFPVHDA
+117 
-125 GAGRRRNHHTH
+125 
-136 AGAGYS
+136 
-142 DRRGPVPLHEGLPTV
+142 PVPLHPRVLGALRELGFPSMTPVQSATIPLFMRNKDVAAEAITGSGKTLAFLIPLLEILLRREEKLKKHQVGAIIITPTRELAIQIDEVLSHFTKHLPQFS

-167 GEDVARFKEHGGN
+167 GEDVDRFKQQGGH
-180 IIVATPGRLEDM
+180 IVVATPGRLEDM
-192 FRRKAEGLDLASCVR
+192 FRRKAEGLDLASSVK

-250 QEVENLVRAGLRNPV
+250 QELESLVRAGLRNPV
-265 RISVKEKGA
+265 RISVKEKGV

-285 LENYYMVCKA
+285 LENSYMVCKA

-310 REKHLVFFSTCA
+310 QQKHLVFFSTCA
-322 CVEYYGKALEALVK
+322 CVEYYGQALEALVR
-336 GVKIMC
+336 GVQVLC
-342 IHGKMKYKRNKI
+342 IHGKMKHKRNKI
-354 FMEFRKLQSGILV
+354 FLEFRSLPSGILV

-424 SFLAINQKCPLQ
+424 NFLAINQKCPLQ
-436 EMKLQKNTADLLPKL
+436 ETKLQKNTADLLPKL
-451 KSMALADRAVFE
+451 RAMALADRAVFE

-499 ALLRMPKMP
+499 ALLKMPRMP

-513 QFPDFVPVDVNTD
+513 QFPDFEPVDVDTD
-526 TIPFKDKIRERQRQK
+526 TIPFKDKIREKQRQK
-541 LLEQQRKEKTENE
+541 RLEQRKEKPESE
-554 GRKKFIK
+554 GRRKFMK

-569 AKKEKKKKM
+569 AKREKKKKM
-578 NEKRKRE
+578 SEKRKRQ

-591 DEDMEELLN
+591 EEDMEELLN
-600 DTRLLKKFKKGKIT
+600 DTRLLKKLKKGKIT
-614 EEEFEKGLLTSGKRS
+614 EEEFEKGLLTSGKRRS
-629 VKTADLG
+629 VAADSG
-636 MSDAEDDG
+636 SSASEDAS

>member
-1 MPARCG
+1 MEHVTEG
-7 RTPRA
+7 S
-12 EAAARDR
+12 
-19 WCCSSLAPAVRFHQP
+19 WGSL
-34 ALGFPLSRREGAFP
+34 
-48 RPPELCGWSVL
+48 
-59 FLVGPVGDR
+59 
-68 KRKCLLAAP
+68 
-77 GRSPGGGCSGGG
+77 
-89 ARHGARDGG
+89 
-98 FLGVAACA
+98 
-106 AAPAGAGCAAG
+106 
-117 AGFPVHDA
+117 
-125 GAGRRRNHHTH
+125 
-136 AGAGYS
+136 
-142 DRRGPVPLHEGLPTV
+142 PVPLHPRVLGALRELGFPSMTPVQSATIPLFMRNKDVAAEAVTGSGKTLAFIIPILEILLRREEKLKKSQVGAIIITPTRELAIQIDEV
-157 QILWIGGRNP
+157 LSHFTKYFPQFSQILWIGGRNP
-167 GEDVARFKEHGGN
+167 GEDVERFRRQGGN

-192 FRRKAEGLDLASCVR
+192 FRRKSEGLDLVSCVK

-265 RISVKEKGA
+265 RISVKEKGM

-310 REKHLVFFSTCA
+310 QEKHLVFF
-322 CVEYYGKALEALVK
+322 
-336 GVKIMC
+336 
-342 IHGKMKYKRNKI
+342 
-354 FMEFRKLQSGILV
+354 SGILV

-382 WVLQYDPPSS
+382 WVLQYDPPSN

-424 SFLAINQKCPLQ
+424 NFLAINQKCPLQ
-436 EMKLQKNTADLLPKL
+436 EMKLQKNTVDLLPKL
-451 KSMALADRAVFE
+451 RALALADRAVFE

-471 YVQAYAKHECSLIFR
+471 CVQAYAKHECSLIFR

-513 QFPDFVPVDVNTD
+513 QFPDFVPVDINTD
-526 TIPFKDKIRERQRQK
+526 TIPFKDKAREKQRQK
-541 LLEQQRKEKTENE
+541 LLEEQRKEKMEHE
-554 GRKKFIK
+554 GRRKFMK

-569 AKKEKKKKM
+569 AKKERKKKM

-591 DEDMEELLN
+591 DEDMEELIN

-614 EEEFEKGLLTSGKRS
+614 EEQLEKGLLTSGKRRAT
-629 VKTADLG
+629 TADLE
-636 MSDAEDDG
+636 MSDLDDDC

>member
-1 MPARCG
+1 MEHVTEG
-7 RTPRA
+7 S
-12 EAAARDR
+12 
-19 WCCSSLAPAVRFHQP
+19 WGSL
-34 ALGFPLSRREGAFP
+34 
-48 RPPELCGWSVL
+48 
-59 FLVGPVGDR
+59 
-68 KRKCLLAAP
+68 
-77 GRSPGGGCSGGG
+77 
-89 ARHGARDGG
+89 
-98 FLGVAACA
+98 
-106 AAPAGAGCAAG
+106 
-117 AGFPVHDA
+117 
-125 GAGRRRNHHTH
+125 
-136 AGAGYS
+136 
-142 DRRGPVPLHEGLPTV
+142 PVPLHPRVLGALRELGFSSMTPVQSATIPLFMRNKDVAAEAVTGSGKTLAFVIPILEILLRREEKLKKSQVGAIIITPTRELAIQIDEV
-157 QILWIGGRNP
+157 LSHFTKHFPQFSQILWIGGRNP
-167 GEDVARFKEHGGN
+167 GEDVERFRRQGGN

-192 FRRKAEGLDLASCVR
+192 FRRKSEGLDLVSYVK

-265 RISVKEKGA
+265 RISVKEKGV

-310 REKHLVFFSTCA
+310 QEKHLVFF
-322 CVEYYGKALEALVK
+322 
-336 GVKIMC
+336 
-342 IHGKMKYKRNKI
+342 
-354 FMEFRKLQSGILV
+354 SGILV

-382 WVLQYDPPSS
+382 WVLQYDPPSN

-424 SFLAINQKCPLQ
+424 NFLAINQKCPLQ
-436 EMKLQKNTADLLPKL
+436 EMKLQKNTVDLLPKL
-451 KSMALADRAVFE
+451 RALALADRAVFE

-471 YVQAYAKHECSLIFR
+471 CVQAYAKHECSLIFR

-513 QFPDFVPVDVNTD
+513 QFPDFVPVDINTD
-526 TIPFKDKIRERQRQK
+526 TIPFKDKAREKQRQK
-541 LLEQQRKEKTENE
+541 LLEEQRKEKMENE
-554 GRKKFIK
+554 GRRKFMK

-569 AKKEKKKKM
+569 AKKERKKKM

-614 EEEFEKGLLTSGKRS
+614 EEQLEKGLLTSGKRRAT
-629 VKTADLG
+629 TADLE
-636 MSDAEDDG
+636 MSDLDDDC